1 MRTTWTRWLFAL
13 SDDELNALVASMPP
27 PSEEMDAEMKAWT
40 PEQLEAAA
48 RGAPLEVVRAMG
60 AQKAVG

>member
-40 PEQLEAAA
+40 PEQLEA
-48 RGAPLEVVRAMG
+48 GRAWCST
-60 AQKAVG
+60 